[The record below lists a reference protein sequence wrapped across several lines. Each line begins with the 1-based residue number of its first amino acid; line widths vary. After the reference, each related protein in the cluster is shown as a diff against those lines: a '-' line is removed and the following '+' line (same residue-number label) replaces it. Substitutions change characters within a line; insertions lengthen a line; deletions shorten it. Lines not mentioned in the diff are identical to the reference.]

1 MSTHRSRL
9 AALCAAAATACLLSM
24 PGVARAQ
31 PGPEQKLTVGI
42 VNRSYLVQ
50 AFYRSPAW
58 KARLTELVSARNEA
72 AVASDSAKADQIDK
86 QLADLQSLAQRQMAG
101 TAPLTNIYDALK
113 GEWAA
118 IAQEAKVDVIVEA
131 PLYLVPGSVLT
142 DVTPFMIRH
151 LNKGG

>member
-9 AALCAAAATACLLSM
+9 AALGAAAATACLLSL

-31 PGPEQKLTVGI
+31 SGPETKLTVGI
-42 VNRSYLVQ
+42 FNRAYLVQ
-50 AFYRSPAW
+50 AFYRSAAW
-58 KARLTELVSARNEA
+58 KTKLTELVTARNDA

-86 QLADLQSLAQRQMAG
+86 QLADMQNLAQRQLAG

-113 GEWAA
+113 GEWPA
-118 IAQEAKVDVIVEA
+118 IAQEAKVDVIVDS

-142 DVTPFMIRH
+142 DVTPVVVKH